1 MSKFPNQLALVSV
14 SVLALTAGAIWQYER
29 AAYKAE
35 AAAEAAAEEARLAAA
50 REAAQ
55 AALDEAAEEV
65 AETAQDAAEEVV
77 ETAEEV
83 AEEVADE
90 VAVETAEAEPGAES
104 APAETEAEVAEAG
117 ADAHGHG
124 EPGTAP
130 LASVIAGAAVAQT
143 VDSPAMDATGVS
155 YGLGRAALPEEV
167 EAWDI
172 DIRPDGAGLPEGSG
186 DVWTGEE
193 VFIENCA
200 VCHGDFAE
208 GLDRWP
214 SLAGGLGSLTHDR
227 PEKTVGSYWPYL
239 STVFDYVYRA
249 MPYGYAQSLEP
260 DQVYAITAYLLY
272 SNGIV
277 EDDFELS
284 KENFTE
290 VRLPNE
296 ENFFMDDRAEG
307 EIPAFSREVC
317 MENCKEDVEITMRAV
332 VLDVTPETEG
342 SATEPAEIA
351 PMGEGEDAAA
361 AAPDEGQGTE
371 MAAADAG
378 AVEEAEAVEV
388 AAAAPDPE
396 LVAQGEAAF
405 RQCQACHQV
414 GEDASHRVGPVLND
428 LFGRTA
434 GSIEDFRYS
443 NVMMEAGEEG
453 LVWTPET
460 LHDFLADP
468 RGYLRGTKMSFA
480 GYRDDADIA
489 AVTAY
494 LQTFSQ

>member
-14 SVLALTAGAIWQYER
+14 SVIALTAGAIWQYER
-29 AAYKAE
+29 AAYTAE
-35 AAAEAAAEEARLAAA
+35 RAAEAAAEEARLEAA

-55 AALDEAAEEV
+55 AAIDEAADEAAEL
-65 AETAQDAAEEVV
+65 
-77 ETAEEV
+77 
-83 AEEVADE
+83 ADE
-90 VAVETAEAEPGAES
+90 VAVDAAEAEP
-104 APAETEAEVAEAG
+104 APAPEPEPAEAEVAEADAG
-117 ADAHGHG
+117 AHGHG
-124 EPGTAP
+124 DAGTAP
-130 LASVIAGAAVAQT
+130 PASVIAGAAVAQS
-143 VDSPAMDATGVS
+143 VDSPALDATGVS

-167 EAWDI
+167 AAWDI
-172 DIRPDGAGLPEGSG
+172 DIRPDGAGLPEGAG

-214 SLAGGLGSLTHDR
+214 SLAGGMGTLTHDR
-227 PEKTVGSYWPYL
+227 PDKTVGSYWPYL
-239 STVFDYVYRA
+239 STVFDYVNRA

-284 KENFTE
+284 KENFAE

-307 EIPAFSREVC
+307 ELPAFTREVC

-342 SATEPAEIA
+342 TATEPAEIA
-351 PMGEGEDAAA
+351 PVGQDDAAA
-361 AAPDEGQGTE
+361 APEDGTE
-371 MAAADAG
+371 MAADDPQ
-378 AVEEAEAVEV
+378 AVEEEAVEM

-414 GEDASHRVGPVLND
+414 GEDAAHRVGPILND

-434 GSIEDFRYS
+434 GTFEDFRYS
-443 NVMMEAGEEG
+443 NVMAEAGEEG
-453 LVWTPET
+453 LVWTPQT

-480 GYRDDADIA
+480 GFRDESDIA

-494 LQTFSQ
+494 LQTFSE

>member
-35 AAAEAAAEEARLAAA
+35 AAAEAAAEEARLEAA

-55 AALDEAAEEV
+55 AAIDEAAEEV
-65 AETAQDAAEEVV
+65 AETAGDVAEEVV

-83 AEEVADE
+83 AEEVADD
-90 VAVETAEAEPGAES
+90 VAVEAAEAEPAAEA
-104 APAETEAEVAEAG
+104 APAEAEVAEA
-117 ADAHGHG
+117 DAHGHG
-124 EPGTAP
+124 DAGTAP

-167 EAWDI
+167 AAWDI
-172 DIRPDGAGLPEGSG
+172 DIRPDGTGLPEGSG

-193 VFIENCA
+193 VFIEQCA

-214 SLAGGLGSLTHDR
+214 TLAGGLGTLTHDR

-284 KENFTE
+284 HENFTE

-307 EIPAFSREVC
+307 EIPAFTREVC
-317 MENCKEDVEITMRAV
+317 MENCKEDVQITMRAV

-342 SATEPAEIA
+342 SATQPAEIA
-351 PMGEGEDAAA
+351 PVGQDEAA
-361 AAPDEGQGTE
+361 AAPEEGQGTE

-378 AVEEAEAVEV
+378 AVEEQAGEV
-388 AAAAPDPE
+388 AVAALDPE
-396 LVAQGEAAF
+396 LVAEGEAAF
-405 RQCQACHQV
+405 RQCSACHQV
-414 GEDASHRVGPVLND
+414 GEDASHRVGPILND

-443 NVMMEAGEEG
+443 DVMVEAGEEG
-453 LVWTPET
+453 LVWTPQT

-468 RGYLRGTKMSFA
+468 RGYLRGTKMSFS
-480 GYRDDADIA
+480 GYRDEADIA

-494 LQTFSQ
+494 LQTFSE

>member
-29 AAYKAE
+29 AAHNAE
-35 AAAEAAAEEARLAAA
+35 LAAEAAAEEARLEAA

-55 AALDEAAEEV
+55 AALDEAAAEV
-65 AETAQDAAEEVV
+65 AGTAGDVAAKVV

-83 AEEVADE
+83 AEEVA
-90 VAVETAEAEPGAES
+90 VEAAEAEPAAE
-104 APAETEAEVAEAG
+104 AVPAEAEVAEAG

-124 EPGTAP
+124 DAGTAP

-167 EAWDI
+167 AAWDI
-172 DIRPDGAGLPEGSG
+172 DIRPDGTGLPEGSG

-214 SLAGGLGSLTHDR
+214 TLAGGLGTLTHDR

-284 KENFTE
+284 HENFTE

-296 ENFFMDDRAEG
+296 DNFFMDDRAKG
-307 EIPAFSREVC
+307 EIPAFTREVC
-317 MENCKEDVEITMRAV
+317 MENCKENVEITMRAV

-342 SATEPAEIA
+342 TATEPARIA
-351 PMGEGEDAAA
+351 PAAEDEAA
-361 AAPDEGQGTE
+361 AAPEEGQGTG
-371 MAAADAG
+371 MAVADTE
-378 AVEEAEAVEV
+378 AVEEAAEEEEAVEV
-388 AAAAPDPE
+388 AAAAPDPA
-396 LVAQGEAAF
+396 LVAKGEAAF

-414 GEDASHRVGPVLND
+414 GADAAHRVGPVLND

-443 NVMMEAGEEG
+443 NVMMEAGEAG

-480 GYRDDADIA
+480 GFRDDADIA

-494 LQTFSQ
+494 LQTYSE